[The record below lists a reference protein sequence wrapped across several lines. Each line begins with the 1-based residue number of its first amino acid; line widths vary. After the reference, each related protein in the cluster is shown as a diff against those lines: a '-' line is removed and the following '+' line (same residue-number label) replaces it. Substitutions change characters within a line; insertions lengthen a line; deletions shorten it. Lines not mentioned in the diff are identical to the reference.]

1 MMGFFRGLL
10 GVSGMVLVLLALLVN
25 VKNRLKDRRQISK
38 SEKYYYYLNL
48 AGGIALFGYSIF
60 ILSGIYAFLN
70 ACWMG
75 ASLLILKKKG
85 AL

>member
-1 MMGFFRGLL
+1 MLGFFRGAL
-10 GVSGMVLVLLALLVN
+10 GLVGMVLVLLALLVN
-25 VKNRLKDRRQISK
+25 VKNRLKDRRQLSK
-38 SEKYYYYLNL
+38 AEKYYYYLNL

-75 ASLLILKKKG
+75 ASIIVLKKKG
-85 AL
+85 IL